1 MSKEDDFKQ
10 RFVALMQNLRTAG
23 MTDPEAVWLIGNLAA
38 KFVDR
43 TRSRTW
49 AQFRKSRTPRA
60 FSTLLKDFEAQGN
73 SFHTQGKQRQAYA
86 VQVLAMSLVAG
97 TQKDP
102 EIVSGTV
109 LLDELVDRTVDYYR
123 KNLKERGPMN

>member
-1 MSKEDDFKQ
+1 
-10 RFVALMQNLRTAG
+10 

-60 FSTLLKDFEAQGN
+60 FATLMKDFEAQGN
-73 SFHTQGKQRQAYA
+73 SFHTQGKSRQAYA
-86 VQVLAMSLVAG
+86 VQVLAISLVAG

-102 EIVSGTV
+102 DIVNGTV
-109 LLDELVDRTVDYYR
+109 LLDELIDRTIDYFR
-123 KNLKERGPMN
+123 KNLKERSSVN